1 MAWALASEKILTKTK
16 DIITKIPNFVISI
29 IYVALFIM
37 VLRLINMIPFKKK
50 RSRRTSVPR
59 RNPYYLNYR
68 RGETRAQNLRNKR
81 KGKYYS
87 QKYEYEAVTGQ
98 PYKKIYGKSKYF

>member
-37 VLRLINMIPFKKK
+37 VLRLVNTGAQTYKKF
-50 RSRRTSVPR
+50 
-59 RNPYYLNYR
+59 
-68 RGETRAQNLRNKR
+68 
-81 KGKYYS
+81 
-87 QKYEYEAVTGQ
+87 TG
-98 PYKKIYGKSKYF
+98 KKIY